1 MEILGEEPTM
11 RTLAMRLIWL
21 TAMSVLTG
29 CASMLPPAQISPDGA
44 KQFVLT
50 MRAGDFSPRYLVVNQ
65 GDRVRLLLYSD
76 YQFAFFTFNHFGIH
90 RLVSHDAPEVVQF
103 VATERGWFDFSAHA
117 FYPYSAHL
125 HLVPIGAGATASP
138 EHILYGR
145 LYVL

>member
-1 MEILGEEPTM
+1 M
-11 RTLAMRLIWL
+11 RSLSMRLMWL
-21 TAMSVLTG
+21 TAISVLAG
-29 CASMLPPAQISPDGA
+29 CASMPSLAQITPDGA

-65 GDRVRLLLYSD
+65 GDRVHLLLYSD
-76 YQFAFFTFNHFGIH
+76 YQFAFFTFNQFGIH

-117 FYPYSAHL
+117 FYPYSAYL
-125 HLVPIGAGATASP
+125 HLVPTGAGATGSP